1 MDDIDYGTLFGI
13 DAEAPAGGT
22 PNPYGG
28 KAADGFAGAEVTEPA
43 EPSADTTAQG
53 ANEQELAEPAAAE
66 EQEETT
72 TEGAEG
78 AGQSGDRVLPVP
90 VGNHRQL
97 RRGGE
102 AEDLVAIQDGLSPCI
117 QVKGQQTLM
126 GLYPEAGEVVD

>member
-1 MDDIDYGTLFGI
+1 MAHGGALGLILLF
-13 DAEAPAGGT
+13 A
-22 PNPYGG
+22 
-28 KAADGFAGAEVTEPA
+28 AEVHGPGAVDGAHIGAVLHEADEKFAVPKLVHTEG
-43 EPSADTTAQG
+43 T
-53 ANEQELAEPAAAE
+53 
-66 EQEETT
+66 
-72 TEGAEG
+72 GAEG